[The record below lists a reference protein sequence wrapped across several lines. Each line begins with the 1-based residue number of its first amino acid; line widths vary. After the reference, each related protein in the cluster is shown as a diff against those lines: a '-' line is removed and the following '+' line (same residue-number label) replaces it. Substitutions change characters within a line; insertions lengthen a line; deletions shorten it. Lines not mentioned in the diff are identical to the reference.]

1 MIAHVRP
8 SARVTGW
15 RVCARGARSSLR
27 FGVQAEGVQCD
38 GRAAATARPYVRG
51 TEPHNALGL
60 QGYLQST
67 PLCAVALLWPS
78 ALVWQGRM
86 AGPIHTRVP
95 CERTAAFCQAFQ
107 KFYVERQPGRK
118 LQWDMSKGRAE
129 ARPTY
134 SGVRR
139 VPLKASVEKS
149 KCRASKLSATVV
161 AHDLHSAATLLLT
174 RANGGL
180 LLYQSH
186 CGGTS

>member
-1 MIAHVRP
+1 MLWVL
-8 SARVTGW
+8 
-15 RVCARGARSSLR
+15 RGTYSLR
-27 FGVQAEGVQCD
+27 HFVQWHCS
-38 GRAAATARPYVRG
+38 GR
-51 TEPHNALGL
+51 L
-60 QGYLQST
+60 
-67 PLCAVALLWPS
+67 PS
-78 ALVWQGRM
+78 LVWHARM
-86 AGPIHTRVP
+86 AGPIHARVP
-95 CERTAAFCQAFQ
+95 MERTAAFCQAFQ

-129 ARPTY
+129 ARPTC

-174 RANGGL
+174 RATGGL
-180 LLYQSH
+180 LLSKPH